1 MLIFIYDKSNDA
13 IYQIIGTI
21 SYSVSEAPNAYKT
34 LYLDRLEF
42 RAKWLNQNFEN
53 KTSRF

>member
-21 SYSVSEAPNAYKT
+21 SNSVSEAPNAYKT

-42 RAKWLNQNFEN
+42 RAKWLNQDFEN
-53 KTSRF
+53 KI